1 MTPIPTRL
9 ATLTVSLAAL
19 AYGATAACWTAPTLA
34 STPTRTSTPT
44 RVAAPAA
51 APSYVPVPVCRA
63 PSRRRVGCLA
73 YQLAPSSTSA
83 AAAKLSPRARARVRA
98 HERAVPAISAATE
111 AAPQPQPV
119 SPKDLHS
126 AYQLPTEPPAGTPQQ
141 TIALVDA
148 YNDLNAEADLQVYDK
163 EFRLKECTAANGCFA
178 QLNQRGETANLPFPR
193 SKAALEAR
201 ETTCRTTSS
210 KETLAQR
217 REREAACLEVEEALG
232 WSVEIATDVEVAH
245 SVCETCQIRLIEAES
260 SEYPALET
268 AERTAARPAS
278 EGGVGASEISNSW
291 GGEEPLLDSSA
302 FNHPGIVV
310 TASAGDDGYLNW
322 TEAETAGAEKRAYY
336 SGADYPASSPH
347 VVAVGGTK
355 LMLTAEGKR
364 ASERVWN
371 EDPDPEGHNSGAGG
385 GGCSAVFAPPTW
397 QREIP
402 DWPQV
407 GCESEAVPHRAV
419 ADVAADGDPYSG
431 VLVYD
436 SAESKENLLIIGGT
450 SVASPI
456 VAATFALA
464 GGANGAQYP
473 AQTLYAHRGT
483 AGLYDVTSGGNG
495 RCDAVYTAGCSGS
508 MDPLSSLAPLDCGQ
522 GELICNAASGYDGP
536 TGVGTPNGIAAFE
549 VGGGEGEQ
557 QTEGSKE
564 GTGSKETGTEG
575 TKETGAGGESEET
588 SGGTKETS
596 GEELSGETG
605 SQETGASTQ
614 SGSGGG
620 SGQTLPGAGVG
631 EGESKLPSVLG
642 KTASSKVRLT
652 GLALTPRARAAI
664 AERRRAISEI
674 ALTFKLS
681 AAARI
686 RVTLARR
693 LQLGGHWRWVARP
706 GSFTV
711 AARGGRRRVS
721 LRGHSML
728 PPGLYRV
735 TLAVGGDPINGAA
748 RSLAFVLG

>member
-1 MTPIPTRL
+1 MSPAVS
-9 ATLTVSLAAL
+9 AT
-19 AYGATAACWTAPTLA
+19 
-34 STPTRTSTPT
+34 
-44 RVAAPAA
+44 
-51 APSYVPVPVCRA
+51 
-63 PSRRRVGCLA
+63 
-73 YQLAPSSTSA
+73 
-83 AAAKLSPRARARVRA
+83 
-98 HERAVPAISAATE
+98 TE
-111 AAPQPQPV
+111 SAPQPQPV
-119 SPKDLHS
+119 FPKDLHS

-163 EFRLKECTAANGCFA
+163 EFGLKECTAVNGCFM

-201 ETTCRTTSS
+201 EAKCRTTSP

-217 REREAACLEVEEALG
+217 REREQACVEVEEALG

-260 SEYPALET
+260 SEYPALEA
-268 AERTAARPAS
+268 AERTAARPVS
-278 EGGVGASEISNSW
+278 EGGAGASEISNSW

-322 TEAETAGAEKRAYY
+322 TEAEAAGAEKRTYY

-347 VVAVGGTK
+347 VVAVGGTE

-364 ASERVWN
+364 AGERVWN
-371 EDPDPEGHNSGAGG
+371 EDPDAEGHNSGAGG
-385 GGCSAVFAPPTW
+385 GGCSAVFAPPVW
-397 QREIP
+397 QREVP
-402 DWPQV
+402 DWSQV
-407 GCESEAVPHRAV
+407 GCESEGPPHRAV

-464 GGANGAQYP
+464 GGADGVEYP

-495 RCDAVYTAGCSGS
+495 RCDAIYTGGCSGS

-522 GELICNAASGYDGP
+522 GALICNAAEGYDGP

-549 VGGGEGEQ
+549 VGGNEGGQ

-575 TKETGAGGESEET
+575 TKEPGGGSKEPGRESKEP
-588 SGGTKETS
+588 SGGDGTKETT
-596 GEELSGETG
+596 GGNPGGTG
-605 SQETGASTQ
+605 SQETGTATQ
-614 SGSGGG
+614 PGSGG
-620 SGQTLPGAGVG
+620 SSSQTGQTLPGTGTGAG
-631 EGESKLPSVLG
+631 EGESKLPSALG
-642 KTASSKVRLT
+642 NTASSQVRLT
-652 GLALTPRARAAI
+652 GLALTRHARAAI
-664 AERRRAISEI
+664 AAHARATSEI
-674 ALTFKLS
+674 ALTFELS
-681 AAARI
+681 AATRI

-693 LQLGGHWRWVARP
+693 LQLAGRWRWVTRP
-706 GSFTV
+706 GGFTIG
-711 AARGGRRRVS
+711 ARGGHGRMR
-721 LRGHSML
+721 LRGNATL

-735 TLAVGGDPINGAA
+735 TLAPVRGAA
-748 RSLAFVLG
+748 RSLTFVLG